1 MTVIET
7 LSGLE
12 TISGII
18 ISAVTISGI
27 VIHFIRKTIKEEIKH
42 VRINDCKNFLVV
54 FLAKV
59 ENKEKMSTEEV
70 QRAYEV
76 YDEYTD
82 PDDLNQNHYVKDKW
96 ERLMKPYEEYEK
108 EIKINRE

>member
-59 ENKEKMSTEEV
+59 ENNEKMSAEEI

-96 ERLMKPYEEYEK
+96 ERLMKPHEEYEK
-108 EIKINRE
+108 EIKINKE